1 MFLSNWNSQSSQ
13 SVTQLQTDLMR
24 KQTSLRTTQ
33 SASARERFLPF
44 ALRIVPAMAMA
55 RLIGATE
62 RLVGSDDVWRELL
75 TRATHARRQTNTQAL
90 IKCEGVR

>member
-33 SASARERFLPF
+33 SASAQERFLLF
-44 ALRIVPAMAMA
+44 ALRIVPAMAIA
-55 RLIGATE
+55 KLIAAAK
-62 RLVGSDDVWRELL
+62 RLVESDE
-75 TRATHARRQTNTQAL
+75 APARVVYSRHTCASEN
-90 IKCEGVR
+90 